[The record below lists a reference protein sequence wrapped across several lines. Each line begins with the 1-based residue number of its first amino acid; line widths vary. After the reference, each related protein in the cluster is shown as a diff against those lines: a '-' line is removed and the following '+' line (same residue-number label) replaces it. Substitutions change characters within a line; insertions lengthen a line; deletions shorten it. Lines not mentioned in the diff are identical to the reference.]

1 MDIKTFKEVV
11 AQESYVGG
19 GSNLFDYMRKMSS
32 KAQRI
37 TVELNNSYHT
47 PEEIRGLFS
56 ELIGQPVDEK
66 FALFPPFYSDFG
78 KNITVGK
85 NVFINSGFCFQDQG
99 GIEIGDDVQIGH
111 AVVLATINHGLSPEK
126 RSDMYFEPIKIGN
139 RVWIGSNSTILPGI
153 TIGDGAVI
161 AAGSV
166 VTKNVPANTIVGG
179 VPAKVIKKV
188 PEEQ

>member
-1 MDIKTFKEVV
+1 MDIKTFKELV
-11 AQESYVGG
+11 AKEAHVEGRSD
-19 GSNLFDYMRKMSS
+19 LLDYMRKMSS
-32 KAQRI
+32 EAQRI

-47 PEEIRGLFS
+47 PEEIRALFS
-56 ELIGQPVDEK
+56 ELIGQLVDDK

-85 NVFINSGFCFQDQG
+85 NVFINSGCCFQDQG

-111 AVVLATINHGLSPEK
+111 AVVLATINHGLAPEK
-126 RSDMYFEPIKIGN
+126 RHDMYFEPIKIGN

-166 VTKNVPANTIVGG
+166 VTKDVPANTIVGG
-179 VPAKVIKKV
+179 VPARVIKSV
-188 PEEQ
+188 PAEY